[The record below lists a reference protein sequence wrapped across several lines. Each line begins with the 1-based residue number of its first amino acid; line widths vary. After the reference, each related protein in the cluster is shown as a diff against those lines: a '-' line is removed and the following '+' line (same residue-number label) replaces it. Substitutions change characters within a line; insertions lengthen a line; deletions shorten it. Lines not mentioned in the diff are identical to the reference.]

1 MFIEYL
7 IAILLFAAYLSIIV
21 WSFGRLPIFAHSTLS
36 RKGLTILFAI
46 KLLFSVSTILVYTY
60 YYTDRQ
66 YADIYKYFDDSK
78 VISDAAGQHPA
89 AFLKVVTGIRYDSTD
104 AEIKDVVAN
113 TNHFDKQGAGVM
125 EANNRLVIRLHTVLR
140 FFSHGNIYIH
150 TLVFCFLS
158 FIGCVALYR
167 ALQPF
172 FEFGHGR
179 ILIVPIFLVPS
190 ILFWSSGLLKE
201 TLVMFFLGMLIFSA
215 FKLLDLKNILA
226 NIAISVVCFLFVYTL
241 KPFIAFS
248 FLAAFYLMATG
259 NLKGYARIIAGLL
272 GVGIVLW
279 IFYAHNTF
287 ICELSSSLI
296 AKRNEFIA
304 LGLKMKAGSLT
315 DTTISGGDC
324 LEPLRLLPSAMY
336 NMFLQPAVWSKSLFE
351 KIFGLE
357 NLLIL
362 LFSVVSLF
370 YFKRP
375 KRAKRQLVIFCLVF
389 FGLNYALIG
398 ITVPIIGALVRYKVF
413 GLLFYLILL
422 LSLISLRKFISDIQ
436 RLPYGQKMMLGAK
449 KILLR

>member
-1 MFIEYL
+1 MFTEYL
-7 IAILLFAAYLSIIV
+7 IAIVLFLAYLSIIV
-21 WSFGRLPIFAHSTLS
+21 WSFGRLPIFAHSPLS
-36 RKGLTILFAI
+36 GKGLTILFAV
-46 KLLFSVSTILVYTY
+46 KLLFSIATVLVYTY

-78 VISDAAGQHPA
+78 VIYDAGGQHPG
-89 AFLKVVTGIRYDSTD
+89 AFLKVVTGIGFDDTD
-104 AEIKDVVAN
+104 TEIKEVLAN
-113 TNHFDKQGAGVM
+113 TQHFDKRGAGVM

-150 TLVFCFLS
+150 TLIFCFLS

-172 FEFGHGR
+172 FEYGHGR
-179 ILIVPIFLVPS
+179 VLIVPVFLMPS

-201 TLVMFFLGMLIFSA
+201 TLVMFFLG
-215 FKLLDLKNILA
+215 ILA
-226 NIAISVVCFLFVYTL
+226 NIAISIVCFLFVYTL

-259 NLKGYARIIAGLL
+259 NLKSYARIIAGLV

-287 ICELSSSLI
+287 ICEIMSSLI

-315 DTTISGGDC
+315 DSTIREAGC
-324 LEPLRLLPSAMY
+324 TVPLRLLPSGIY
-336 NMFLQPAVWSKSLFE
+336 NMFMQPAVWSKSLFE

-362 LFSVVSLF
+362 LFSVVALF
-370 YFKRP
+370 YFKQP
-375 KRAKRQLVIFCLVF
+375 KRAKRQLVVFSTVF

-413 GLLFYLILL
+413 GLLFYLILVF
-422 LSLISLRKFISDIQ
+422 SLMSLRKFISDIQ
-436 RLPYGQKMMLGAK
+436 KLPFGLKMLQGAK
-449 KILLR
+449 KLLLR